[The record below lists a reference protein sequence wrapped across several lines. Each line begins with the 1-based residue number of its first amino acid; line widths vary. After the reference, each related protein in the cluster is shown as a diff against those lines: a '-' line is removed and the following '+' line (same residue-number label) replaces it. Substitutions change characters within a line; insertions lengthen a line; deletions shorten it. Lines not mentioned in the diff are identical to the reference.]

1 MRKDCSNMDGV
12 IENFDAVLASSPIK
26 NRFDQDNFYP
36 MDGMV
41 ENYEAVLA
49 DTPIGNRFDQD
60 NFYPASGLGARL
72 KRRVKAKVKNT
83 RLAKKVRKFK
93 AKKQEENVQNEKVQ
107 ADARKQLAK
116 GAEEDKALLATL
128 NPPAVVELEKK
139 GLSMGAKIGI
149 GVGIAAVLGIAA
161 YFIIKRKNK

>member
-12 IENFDAVLASSPIK
+12 IENFDAVLAITPIG

-36 MDGMV
+36 CDGMV

-60 NFYPASGLGARL
+60 NFYPANGL
-72 KRRVKAKVKNT
+72 KRRLKNSK
-83 RLAKKVRKFK
+83 LGKKVRKFK
-93 AKKQEENVQNEKVQ
+93 AKKQQANAENAKVQ
-107 ADARKQLAK
+107 AEATKALAK
-116 GAEEDKALLATL
+116 GAEDDKLLLATL

-149 GVGIAAVLGIAA
+149 GVGIAAVLGIGA
-161 YFIIKRKNK
+161 YFIIKNKNK

>member
-1 MRKDCSNMDGV
+1 MDGV
-12 IENFDAVLASSPIK
+12 IENFDAALALSPMK

-72 KRRVKAKVKNT
+72 KRRVKNT
-83 RLAKKVRKFK
+83 RLGKKVRKFK
-93 AKKQEENVQNEKVQ
+93 TKRQQENVQNERVQ
-107 ADARKQLAK
+107 ADARKQLEK
-116 GAEEDKALLATL
+116 GAEDDKALLDAL
-128 NPPAVVELEKK
+128 KPSAAVEVEKK
-139 GLSMGAKIGI
+139 GMSMGAKIGI
-149 GVGIAAVLGIAA
+149 GVGIAAILGIGA
-161 YFIIKRKNK
+161 YFIIKRRNK

>member
-41 ENYEAVLA
+41 ENYEAVLG

-72 KRRVKAKVKNT
+72 KRRVKRRVKNT

-116 GAEEDKALLATL
+116 GAEDDKVLLDALKPSAT
-128 NPPAVVELEKK
+128 VEVEKK
-139 GLSMGAKIGI
+139 GMSMGAKIGI
-149 GVGIAAVLGIAA
+149 GVGIAAVLGIGA
-161 YFIIKRKNK
+161 YFLLRKKK

>member
-1 MRKDCSNMDGV
+1 MDGV
-12 IENFDAVLASSPIK
+12 IENFDAVLASTPIG

-60 NFYPASGLGARL
+60 NFYPASGIGARIR
-72 KRRVKAKVKNT
+72 KRVKNSK
-83 RLAKKVRKFK
+83 LGKKVRKFK
-93 AKKQEENVQNEKVQ
+93 AKKQQANAENEKVQ

-128 NPPAVVELEKK
+128 TPPAVVELEKE

-149 GVGIAAVLGIAA
+149 GVGIAAVLGIGA
-161 YFIIKRKNK
+161 YFILKNKNK